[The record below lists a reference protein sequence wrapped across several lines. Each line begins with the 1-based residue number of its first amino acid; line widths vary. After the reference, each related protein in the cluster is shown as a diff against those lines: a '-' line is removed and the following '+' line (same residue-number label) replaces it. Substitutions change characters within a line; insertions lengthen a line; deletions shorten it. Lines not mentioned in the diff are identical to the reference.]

1 MNVKNKF
8 SLSLLSLCIGLSS
21 AITFTADARD
31 ITIYYTNDLHAHVTP
46 GIIPSVSKT
55 REVGGFAPISKI
67 VKDAKEKDKD
77 VFFFDAGDYFT
88 GPYISTLTKGEAII
102 DILNTMPY
110 DAVSVGN
117 HEFDHGH
124 ENLVTQLSKLKFPVL
139 LNNVFYSNSD
149 KPLIKTPYT
158 IVEKNGL
165 KIGVIGIHGVSAF
178 YEAIAAGV
186 REGVDCQDPVPYVKK
201 QLEELK
207 GKVDLTVLLAHEGVP
222 GRQSSG
228 GDEDVARALKA
239 DVEMAKTLEG
249 YGLNVLITGHAHKG
263 TPEPIKVGDTL
274 VVSTNAYTIEL
285 GKLVLDWNPETK
297 KVDSYNGKL
306 ITMYADTYKPD
317 PQTQAKID
325 EWNNKVKK
333 ITDRVVAYSPEIL
346 TRSYGESATTGN
358 LITDA
363 LMYKVPYAD
372 ASFYNAGGIRSELPK
387 GNITYGDVLSMYP
400 FTNDVMSVEI
410 SGKDLR
416 SIMSHAADLKN
427 GTLHASKTVQ
437 FKYDSTKPLGQRI
450 VSFSIKGKPVED
462 SQFYTI
468 ALDSFIGKGGGGF
481 SFTNSK
487 NVKYIKGLQTAQAII
502 DYMEHVK
509 NIVPDHTMRV
519 DDISK

>member
-1 MNVKNKF
+1 MVYMNKKF
-8 SLSLLSLCIGLSS
+8 SISLLSLCIGLSS
-21 AITFTADARD
+21 AISFSADARD

-46 GIIPSVSKT
+46 EIIPYVSKT
-55 REVGGFAPISKI
+55 RPVGGFAPISKI
-67 VKDAKEKDKD
+67 VKDAKAKEKD

-88 GPYISTLTKGEAII
+88 GPFISTLTKGEAII

-124 ENLVTQLSKLKFPVL
+124 ENLVKQLSKLQFPVL
-139 LNNVFYSNSD
+139 LDNVFYSGTD
-149 KPLIKTPYT
+149 TPLIKEPYT
-158 IVEKNGL
+158 IVEKDGF
-165 KIGVIGIHGVSAF
+165 KIGVIGMHGVSAF

-186 REGVDCQDPVPYVKK
+186 REGVDCRDPIPYVKK

-222 GRQSSG
+222 GMQSSAG
-228 GDEDVARALKA
+228 EADVARALKT
-239 DVEMAKTLEG
+239 DVDMAKSLEG

-274 VVSTNAYTIEL
+274 VVSTDAYTIEL

-317 PQTQAKID
+317 PVTQAKID
-325 EWNNKVKK
+325 EWDNKVKK
-333 ITDRVVAYSPEIL
+333 ITDEVVAHSPEVL
-346 TRSYGESATTGN
+346 TRSYGESAPTGN

-363 LMYKVPYAD
+363 LMATVPGAD
-372 ASFYNAGGIRSELPK
+372 ASFYNAGGIRTELPK

-400 FTNDVMSVEI
+400 FTNDVMSMEI
-410 SGKDLR
+410 SGKDLK

-427 GTLHASKTVQ
+427 GMLHVSKTVQ

-450 VSFSIKGKPVED
+450 VEFDIKGKPVVD
-462 SQFYTI
+462 NKLYTV

-481 SFTNSK
+481 TFTKGK
-487 NVKYIKGLQTAQAII
+487 NIKYIGIQTAPALVN
-502 DYMEHVK
+502 YMKQVN
-509 NIVPDHTMRV
+509 NIQPDHTMRV